1 VTPTTTSSSKATAER
16 GDFLEANVFSRR
28 KSEGAL
34 VSLNTYNLLIGLAV
48 CWGLLVNW
56 LMVRYLDPGVIESW
70 DRTVFIIAYFA
81 SCLLGVWMFNTSTD
95 PAVSFTGYNLVV
107 VPFGLIVNLVVSRY
121 DPDVVL
127 QAVETTALVTVG
139 MMTLGSLFPRLF
151 AAARGSLAI
160 ALLLTLAIQV
170 TRVMLFHWD
179 PSLYDWV
186 IVVVFCGYIGYD
198 WGRAQ
203 RIPPT
208 VDNAIDSA
216 AEIYMDVINLFLRI
230 LRLLGRGRK
239 R

>member
-1 VTPTTTSSSKATAER
+1 
-16 GDFLEANVFSRR
+16 
-28 KSEGAL
+28 
-34 VSLNTYNLLIGLAV
+34 
-48 CWGLLVNW
+48 
-56 LMVRYLDPGVIESW
+56 VIESW

-230 LRLLGRGRK
+230 CASSDAAGSARARATSSRISTCDVCLRSSTRSRWRAGAAASRPSSLRSATGCTRACGSG
-239 R
+239 